1 MYETF
6 YGLREKPFQITPDP
20 GCLYRSP
27 KHEAALTYLEYGISE
42 NLGFILLTGEV
53 GSGKTTLIQCILGR
67 LSARIEA
74 AVVFN
79 TNVAPAELLGLILE
93 GFCLQRPAG
102 DKVVLLKALARFLA
116 GRLAQRKRALLILDE
131 AQNLSEAAL
140 EEVRLLSNLRK
151 DGQPLLQIIIVGQ
164 PELSSRLRKP
174 GLRQF
179 AQRVAAGY
187 HLAGLSREETGE
199 YIAYRLQR
207 AGGRPDLFDASAVEV
222 IHTLTGGIPRAI
234 NLICQAALVYGFAE
248 GAAAIGAGVIR
259 QVHNDHLVPVLVRDA
274 CAGTEPGAG
283 AAGANGNGLQHG
295 IDAMGLE
302 LRELTRRVDL
312 HFESL
317 QQQRLESGEA
327 AVAHL
332 QQLLQA
338 ERRRNAELLRM
349 NAALAKQNQGL
360 QALGQRLRDELKRR
374 PPPGSAPA
382 ARSTA

>member
-42 NLGFILLTGEV
+42 NAGFILLTGEV

-67 LSARIEA
+67 LSQRIDA

-79 TNVAPAELLGLILE
+79 TNVAPIELLGLILE
-93 GFCLQRPAG
+93 GFCIQRPAG
-102 DKVVLLKALARFLA
+102 DKVALLKTLARFLA

-164 PELSSRLRKP
+164 PELSDRLRQP

-187 HLAGLSREETGE
+187 HLAGLSREETAA
-199 YIAYRLQR
+199 YIAFRLQR
-207 AGGRPDLFDASAVEV
+207 VGGRPNLIDPSAVEL

-248 GAAAIGAGVIR
+248 GADTIGAGIIR
-259 QVHNDHLVPVLVRDA
+259 QAHEDHLGLALGQDAGAGHEPV
-274 CAGTEPGAG
+274 AG
-283 AAGANGNGLQHG
+283 AAGANGNGLRHG

-302 LRELTRRVDL
+302 LRELTRRMDL
-312 HFESL
+312 HFEAL

-327 AVAHL
+327 AVARL

-360 QALGQRLRDELKRR
+360 QALGVRLRDALKRR
-374 PPPGSAPA
+374 PGG
-382 ARSTA
+382 